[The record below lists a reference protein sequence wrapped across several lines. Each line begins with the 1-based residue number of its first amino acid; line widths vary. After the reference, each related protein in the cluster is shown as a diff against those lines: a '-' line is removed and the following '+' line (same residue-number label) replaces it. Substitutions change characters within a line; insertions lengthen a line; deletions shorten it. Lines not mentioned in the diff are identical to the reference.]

1 MKKHLMTL
9 AVGALA
15 VVALAS
21 CSEGGSGSAPKKR
34 TLTDVKVG
42 LICLHDNNSTYDKNF
57 IDSVNN
63 AVENAGLAE
72 GQLIVRTGIDEDA
85 GEVKNTIDEL
95 VQAGCN
101 VVIADSFGHEDGMI
115 TGARAYSAV
124 QFLHCTGTKAQ
135 DVDLPNYHNGFA
147 SIYQGR
153 YLAGVAA
160 GLKLQE
166 MKAADP
172 TVSSKLGYVGAY
184 PYAEVKSGYTSWYLG
199 VKSVVSDVTMTVR
212 FTQSWYDPVAEKS
225 AAEALISDG
234 AVIVSQHADSMG
246 APNACEEH
254 NVPNISY
261 NGSTYNACPNTF
273 IVSSRIDWTYCFEQL
288 ILATANNDAAYLAQ
302 KDYTGSMLDGSVKLT
317 DVGSAAAARTQT
329 YLDQV
334 RAELLAGTR
343 HVFDV
348 NTFTVGGQAP
358 SEENVAPDKQWTYD
372 YPEGTLFLRNG
383 YYNESVYR
391 SAPSFDVDIDGINPI
406 YPDAA

>member
-95 VQAGCN
+95 HQAGCR
-101 VVIADSFGHEDGMI
+101 VIIADSFGHEAGMI
-115 TGARAYSAV
+115 QGAKAYTDT
-124 QFLHCTGTKAQ
+124 QFLHCTGTQAQ
-135 DVDLPNYHNGFA
+135 TEDLPNYHNAFA

-225 AAEALISDG
+225 AAETLISEG

-273 IVSSRIDWTYCFEQL
+273 VVSSRIDWTYCFEQL
-288 ILATANNDAAYLAQ
+288 ILATANQDAEYLAQ

-358 SEENVAPDKQWTYD
+358 SEDNCAPDKVWTYD
-372 YPEGTLFLRNG
+372 YPEGTLFLKNG

-391 SAPSFDVDIDGINPI
+391 SAPSFDVDIDGLTVI
-406 YPDAA
+406 YPEA